1 MPATTIEVV
10 AEFIYSMQRVR
21 KAHGDKVI
29 LDNVTLNFLPGAKI
43 GVVGPNGAGKSSVLK
58 IMAGLDQPNNG
69 DAYLKPG
76 ATVGI
81 LEQEPELDESKTVL
95 GNVEDGLG
103 EIKHQL
109 DRYNAIAEKMATD
122 YSDELMEEMGQLQ
135 EILDHND
142 AWELDSQLEQ
152 AMDALR
158 CPPPDSPVTTLSGGE
173 RRRVALCKLLLSKPD
188 LLLLDEPTNHL
199 DAESVLWLEQHL
211 AAYAGAVLAVTHD
224 RYFLDNV
231 AGWILELDRG
241 RAYPYE
247 GNYSTYLE
255 KKAERLAV
263 QGRKDAKLQ
272 KRLTEELAWVRS
284 GAKARQ
290 AKGRARLQRYEEMA
304 AEAEQHRKLDFEEIQ
319 IPFGPR
325 LGNVVV
331 EVDHLDKGFDD
342 RMLIKDLS
350 FSLPRNGIVG
360 VIGPNGVGKTTLFK
374 TIVGLE
380 KPDSG
385 TVRVGDTVQLSYVD
399 QNRAGIDPKK
409 TVWEVVSDGLDHIKV
424 GQTEMPSRAYV
435 AAFGFKGPDQ
445 QKPAG
450 VLSGGERNRLNL
462 AMTLK
467 QGGNLILLDEPTN
480 DLDVETLGSLENA
493 LEQFPGCAVVI
504 SHDRWFLDR
513 VVTHILAWEGTDENP
528 AAWFWFEGN
537 FEAYEK
543 NKIDRLGAE
552 AARPHRVTHRKLT
565 RD

>member
-1 MPATTIEVV
+1 M
-10 AEFIYSMQRVR
+10 AEFIYTMKKVR

-29 LDNVTLNFLPGAKI
+29 LDDVTLSFYPGAKI
-43 GVVGPNGAGKSSVLK
+43 GVVGPNGAGKSSVLR
-58 IMAGLDQPNNG
+58 IMAGLDKPNNG
-69 DAYLKPG
+69 DAFLATG

-81 LEQEPELDESKTVL
+81 LQQEPPLNEDKTVR
-95 GNVEDGLG
+95 GNVEEGMGD
-103 EIKHQL
+103 IKIKL
-109 DRYNAIAEKMATD
+109 DRFNEVAELMATD
-122 YSDELMEEMGQLQ
+122 YTDELMEEMGRLQ
-135 EILDHND
+135 EELDHAD
-142 AWELDSQLEQ
+142 AWDLDAQLEQ

-158 CPPPDSPVTTLSGGE
+158 CPPADEPVTNLSGGE

-199 DAESVLWLEQHL
+199 DAESVQWLEQHL
-211 AAYAGAVLAVTHD
+211 ASYPGAILAVTHD

-231 AGWILELDRG
+231 AEWILELDRG

-290 AKGRARLQRYEEMA
+290 AKSKARLQRYEEMA
-304 AEAEQHRKLDFEEIQ
+304 AEAEKTRKLDFEEIQ
-319 IPFGPR
+319 IPVGPR

-331 EVDHLDKGFDD
+331 EVDHLDKGYDG
-342 RMLIKDLS
+342 RALIKDLS

-380 KPDSG
+380 TPDSG
-385 TVRVGDTVQLSYVD
+385 SVKVGETVKLSYVD
-399 QNRAGIDPKK
+399 QARAGIDPRK
-409 TVWEVVSDGLDHIKV
+409 TVWEVVSDGLDYIQV
-424 GQTEMPSRAYV
+424 GQTEVPSRAYV
-435 AAFGFKGPDQ
+435 SAFGFKGPDQ

-462 AMTLK
+462 ALTLK

-493 LEQFPGCAVVI
+493 LLNFPGCAVVI

-513 VVTHILAWEGTDENP
+513 TCTHILAWEGDDDNE
-528 AAWFWFEGN
+528 AKWFWFEGN
-537 FEAYEK
+537 FGAYEE
-543 NKIDRLGAE
+543 NKLERLGVD

-565 RD
+565 RG